1 MKICPKCQK
10 TYTDQ
15 NLNFCLDDGTVL
27 TQSNAD
33 AMPATVLLNQPRVT
47 SPSQS
52 SPGSFPGQQMQQPQ
66 QPGWNTAPQSYSMQP
81 PAKSSKTWI
90 WVLLILGAL
99 VVVCGG
105 GGVGALFYIGSQAD
119 KNTNSSNFNTNT
131 NTKTSPS
138 PTFGD
143 KNPPASPTNSSTST
157 RTDVDKI
164 DISKWLNKDSKYAD
178 ADYIDG
184 ELMLASKEKKF
195 YYVLAAPND
204 DDFKSE
210 NRDIAVTL
218 RNVDNADSSL
228 GYGLVFHSNPTPL
241 QQGYAFLINTKTKK
255 YHVVHHVP
263 SDELNVVS
271 WTKSDLIRDGS
282 QENTLEV
289 RDISKDKI
297 DLYINGTLVTSIKN
311 VYGYS
316 GGVVGFY
323 TGDKTKI
330 AFKNLEIR
338 K

>member
-10 TYTDQ
+10 TYTDE

-27 TQSNAD
+27 TQSAAD
-33 AMPATVLLNQPRVT
+33 SMPATVLLNQPRVT

-52 SPGSFPGQQMQQPQ
+52 APGSFPGQQMQQPQ

-81 PAKSSKTWI
+81 PAKSSKTWV
-90 WVLLILGAL
+90 WVVLALGAVVLL
-99 VVVCGG
+99 CGG
-105 GGVGALFYIGSQAD
+105 GGIGALFYVASLD
-119 KNTNSSNFNTNT
+119 TKNTNVSVTNT

-143 KNPPASPTNSSTST
+143 KNPSSSPTTASTST
-157 RTDVDKI
+157 RSDVDKI
-164 DISKWLNKDSKYAD
+164 DISKWLNKESLYAD
-178 ADYIDG
+178 ADYSNG
-184 ELMLASKEKKF
+184 ELTLATKQKKF
-195 YYVLAAPND
+195 YYVLAAPD
-204 DDFKSE
+204 DSEFKTE
-210 NRDIAVTL
+210 NRDISVTL
-218 RNVDNADSSL
+218 RNVDNVDTTL
-228 GYGLVFHSNPTPL
+228 GYGIVFHSNPTPL
-241 QQGYAFLINTKTKK
+241 QQGYAFIINTKTKK

-263 SDELNVVS
+263 GDELNVVS
-271 WTKSDLIRDGS
+271 WTKSDEIRDGS

-297 DLYINGTLVTSIKN
+297 ELYINGTLVTSIKN

-323 TGDKTKI
+323 TGDKVRV
-330 AFKNLEIR
+330 AFKDLEIR